1 MTQVG
6 KASSDGEPIRSIQE
20 GDEAAA
26 RALFERYVPAL
37 RAQVR
42 RNMPPSMRRKVAESD
57 MIQEAYL
64 AAFLSLGNFEDRG
77 EEAFRS
83 WLAKILQHK
92 IQDEMR
98 RYFGTSKRDA
108 RREQSESVVGQPL
121 PAPASDA
128 DPSPSMQAMAAEE
141 RAAMWSAVEHLPPDY
156 AQVIRLVHR
165 DGLTLAE
172 AGARMD
178 RKPDAARK
186 LYGRAVARL
195 TDGLLGHGQ
204 ADA

>member
-6 KASSDGEPIRSIQE
+6 QASPDGESIRRIQE

-26 RALFERYVPAL
+26 RTLFERYVPAL

-92 IQDEMR
+92 IQDEVR
-98 RYFGTSKRDA
+98 RYFGTSKRDP
-108 RREQSESVVGQPL
+108 RRERSESVVGQPL
-121 PAPASDA
+121 PAATTDS
-128 DPSPSMQAMAAEE
+128 DPSPSMQAMASEE
-141 RAAMWSAVEHLPPDY
+141 RAAMWSAVDQLPTDY
-156 AQVIRLVHR
+156 AQIIRLVHR
-165 DGLTLAE
+165 DGLTLTE

-178 RKPDAARK
+178 RKADAARK

-195 TDGLLGHGQ
+195 TDGLMGHGGAQ
-204 ADA
+204 P